1 MCFFL
6 DIRCH
11 LLSFGEGKVPP
22 KKRWHLGWWKDFFIS
37 FWLGSSWRLGIEFEE
52 NIPKTL
58 KLEGKSRMETNVVFP
73 GLEGAWTEILPK
85 IGDVKIV
92 PGKAVTTCRW
102 SHRSGDHQQLFQK
115 VSRITIP
122 KKGHPKVTSRIARLC
137 KWSCPFFEGR
147 ALLIHYITYQNAG
160 RLFFLHRVFVWVA
173 CIFWGVFLP
182 NFHRIWW
189 IFQGEKREFMTKQ
202 TPVNHSFPKNPPPKE
217 LEEFLDGEEIWRK
230 KWCFF
235 CVFQLNPRS
244 PKKNI
249 LVIENINEEIR
260 KQILT

>member
-92 PGKAVTTCRW
+92 PGDFKAVTTCRW

-173 CIFWGVFLP
+173 CIFFWCSFKLSQDLIDFSG
-182 NFHRIWW
+182 R
-189 IFQGEKREFMTKQ
+189 QKRVYDQ
-202 TPVNHSFPKNPPPKE
+202 TNPCESQLQKSTPKE
-217 LEEFLDGEEIWRK
+217 LEEFFGEK
-230 KWCFF
+230 QWCF
-235 CVFQLNPRS
+235 CVCFNWSLDH
-244 PKKNI
+244 KKKTNI